1 MTVGGQI
8 YVFTPK
14 ARWAWRPT
22 FPRMRTL
29 RGRPAV
35 ADLIELKLGRVAHLE
50 LVNPPLNL
58 VTRELTEQ
66 LRDSL
71 ATLAAADDVRAVV
84 VSGRGERAF
93 CAGSHIGEF
102 EALKGRVSEDNLL
115 LEKLVYR
122 QLANMP
128 MPTIAAIEGDAL
140 GGGLELALCCDIRI
154 ASERAKL
161 GMPEVRLAVIPG
173 SGGTQRL
180 PRVVGP
186 ARAKELILT
195 GRIISAAEAER
206 IGLVNHVV
214 SSGGACDAAIA
225 MAEEIAARGP
235 LAVREAKLLI
245 DQALNVDLDAGLAA
259 ELDASERIFNSEDML
274 EGASA
279 FFGKR
284 PPEYN
289 GR

>member
-1 MTVGGQI
+1 MSE
-8 YVFTPK
+8 
-14 ARWAWRPT
+14 
-22 FPRMRTL
+22 
-29 RGRPAV
+29 
-35 ADLIELKLGRVAHLE
+35 LIGLELGRVAHLE

-66 LRDSL
+66 LRDAL
-71 ATLAAADDVRAVV
+71 AKLASAHEVRAVV

-102 EALKGRVSEDNLL
+102 EGLRGRVAEGKLL

-122 QLANMP
+122 QLAELP

-140 GGGLELALCCDIRI
+140 GGGLELALCCDLRV
-154 ASERAKL
+154 ASARARL
-161 GMPEVRLAVIPG
+161 GMPEVRLAVLPG

-195 GRIISAAEAER
+195 GRIISAEEAER
-206 IGLVNHVV
+206 IGLVNRVV
-214 SSGGACDAAIA
+214 PAGEARAAA
-225 MAEEIAARGP
+225 DELAAEIAARGP
-235 LAVREAKLLI
+235 LAVREAKRLI
-245 DQALNVDLDAGLAA
+245 DAAPDLGLDAGLAA
-259 ELDASERIFNSEDML
+259 ELDASERIFDSEDML
-274 EGASA
+274 EGARA

-284 PPEYN
+284 DPEYR